1 MALLTQ
7 ELEWE
12 EAKQMNFETDIPK
25 EKFNFVQKDNIIQ
38 EQSFQTKP
46 TGYLKDALTRF
57 VTNRGSVICF
67 FVILVLFLYAF
78 FAPIFSPYKI
88 TDKDAYYAYVTPK
101 NNLFSKLGFWDG
113 CKNAEVNLQTYQYLS
128 NIPGA
133 VKKFYGEKE
142 HLVANRPQVWY
153 RIKIDT
159 YERTGWVSMLLSK
172 KEYQDACNY
181 EKQTGRKL
189 FYPIIDQKKVA
200 SSTYKND
207 PNAWFETD
215 AKGQAKKDAS
225 GNVQDIFLKDTNSA
239 DGNAYYIMR
248 MNGEQYETRVLY
260 KEWYYYTHGHYAHF
274 IFGADTSGYDIF
286 TRLAH
291 GARLSLALSII
302 VSAVNLFIGIIIGA
316 LEGYYGGT
324 FDLIFERIKD
334 IVYEVPTQV
343 TMVLFQM
350 YLAKKLGPISALFFA
365 FVFYGWIGVSSTVRA
380 QFYRFKGQDY
390 INASR
395 TLGAKDSRLIFRHIL
410 PNAIGFIITVSVLT
424 IPGVI
429 FSEASLSY
437 LGIVDLDSDTI
448 TSVGTMLNAA
458 RDTLSSYPHALFFPA
473 AFISILLVCFNEFGN
488 GLRDAFNPSLRGAE
502 ND

>member
-1 MALLTQ
+1 MSFDA
-7 ELEWE
+7 
-12 EAKQMNFETDIPK
+12 TDIPK
-25 EKFNFVQKDNIIQ
+25 EKFTFVHQDGAIK
-38 EQSFQTKP
+38 EELFPTKP

-57 VTNRGSVICF
+57 ATNRGSVICF
-67 FVILVLFLYAF
+67 FIILTLFLYAF
-78 FAPIFSPYKI
+78 LAPVFSPYKI
-88 TDKDAYYAYVTPK
+88 TDKDSYYAYATPK
-101 NNLFSKLGFWDG
+101 NRLFEKLGFWDG
-113 CKNAEVNLQTYQYLS
+113 CKKMEVNLQTYQYLS
-128 NIPGA
+128 GIPGA
-133 VKKFYGEKE
+133 VRKFYGTKE

-153 RIKIDT
+153 KIKTDT
-159 YERTGWVSMLLSK
+159 YQKTGWVQMLLT
-172 KEYQDACNY
+172 KEEYIDARTY
-181 EKQTGRKL
+181 EKETGIKL
-189 FYPIIDQKKVA
+189 FYPIIDQNNVA
-200 SSTYKND
+200 NAAYKND
-207 PNAWFETD
+207 MNAWFLTD
-215 AKGQAKKDAS
+215 AKGVAKTDAQE
-225 GNVQDIFLKDTNSA
+225 NFQDIFLKSTESS
-239 DGNAYYIMR
+239 DGNAYFILR
-248 MNGEQYETRVLY
+248 MGGTQYETRVLY
-260 KEWYYYTHGHYAHF
+260 KEWYYYKHGHYAHF
-274 IFGADTSGYDIF
+274 LFGTDTSGYDIF

-291 GARLSLALSII
+291 GARLSLLLSIV
-302 VSAVNLFIGIIIGA
+302 VSVINLFIGIVIGA

-324 FDLIFERIKD
+324 FDLVFERVKD

-343 TMVLFQM
+343 TMVLFQL
-350 YLAKKLGPISALFFA
+350 YLAKKLGPIAALFFA

-458 RDTLSSYPHALFFPA
+458 RDTLSTYPHALFFPA

-488 GLRDAFNPSLRGAE
+488 GLRDAFNPSLRGTE